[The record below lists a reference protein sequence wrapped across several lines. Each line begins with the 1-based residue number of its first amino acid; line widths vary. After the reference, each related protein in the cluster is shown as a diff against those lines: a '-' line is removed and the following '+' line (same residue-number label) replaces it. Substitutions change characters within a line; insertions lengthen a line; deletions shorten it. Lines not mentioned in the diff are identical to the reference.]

1 MEDCSCP
8 DEGSEDLLSGLAVAF
23 LVVVSLLVGGGLVL
37 LSLARRLWRRRVEEA
52 VRESRSRE
60 DGLLG
65 TREEALLGSREEWG
79 RSSSLPPPYSLTP
92 SKPPTPSQTS
102 PSPPAYTALPPSSC
116 ISYSSLISTLQEQVS
131 LQSPGVLQLLQLLE
145 TDPEILLSQLK
156 TQPVN
161 QQ

>member
-1 MEDCSCP
+1 M
-8 DEGSEDLLSGLAVAF
+8 
-23 LVVVSLLVGGGLVL
+23 
-37 LSLARRLWRRRVEEA
+37 EEA
-52 VRESRSRE
+52 VRESRNRE
-60 DGLLG
+60 EGLLG

-102 PSPPAYTALPPSSC
+102 PCPPAYTALPPSSC
-116 ISYSSLISTLQEQVS
+116 ISYSSLISTLQEQVMLIFPFLFPS
-131 LQSPGVLQLLQLLE
+131 FVLLLTNLVFLQVILQSPGALQLLHLLE